1 MRRLADRSEDRE
13 CGSATY
19 IVIMWAV
26 VMWLLLSVVVDVG
39 LAISERERAADLANA
54 AARAE
59 AQNLDPTQLRQGKN
73 VLINDPNCLLAKGY
87 ITSSQV
93 RASDRNPTA
102 LDTSFGTN
110 GCQFI
115 GGDAVTVAV
124 SVTYTELIFP
134 IFGPP
139 HITVTQRGTA
149 VVAAGT
155 N

>member
-13 CGSATY
+13 SGSATY

-93 RASDRNPTA
+93 RASTGTRRRWTRRSARTA
-102 LDTSFGTN
+102 AS
-110 GCQFI
+110 
-115 GGDAVTVAV
+115 
-124 SVTYTELIFP
+124 SS
-134 IFGPP
+134 
-139 HITVTQRGTA
+139 
-149 VVAAGT
+149 AAT
-155 N
+155 PSRWPSASRTPS